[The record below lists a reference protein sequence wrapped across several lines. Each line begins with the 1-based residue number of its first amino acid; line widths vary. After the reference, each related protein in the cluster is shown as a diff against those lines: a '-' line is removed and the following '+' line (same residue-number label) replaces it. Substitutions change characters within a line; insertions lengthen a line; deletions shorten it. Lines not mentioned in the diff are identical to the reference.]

1 MRKIKWKQIL
11 LLAGAAAM
19 LGGCGGKDTVKSVKK
34 SGVLR
39 VAVYEE
45 ADADEQVVKA
55 SDRLLDSLSEALGA
69 EIEKAEAGTAEE
81 AAALVERGEADMAV
95 GSLTEEAASGRACD
109 TSSSYAEESV
119 LIVTRRGDYSDCTA
133 AFEGRFLG
141 AQPALAG
148 EAETLTA
155 DQEDVTVDA
164 SVESGDAA
172 SKLEQG
178 SLDGYICLRGAAEK
192 LIEEKGEALQA
203 QSLIAAE
210 PREYCALVPSKD
222 RKFRQGVN
230 QLIQSMEEPEEEQTE
245 E

>member
-19 LGGCGGKDTVKSVKK
+19 LGGCGGKDTVKSVKT

-45 ADADEQVVKA
+45 ADADDQVVKA
-55 SDRLLDSLSEALGA
+55 GDRLLDSLSEALGV
-69 EIEKAEAGTAEE
+69 EIETAEAGTAEE
-81 AAALVERGEADMAV
+81 AAALVESGEADIAV

-109 TSSSYAEESV
+109 TSSSYAQESV

-133 AFEGRFLG
+133 AFEGRVLG
-141 AQPALAG
+141 AQPILAG

-155 DQEDVTVDA
+155 DQKDVSVDTSLGA
-164 SVESGDAA
+164 DEAA
-172 SKLEQG
+172 SKLAQG
-178 SLDGYICLRGAAEK
+178 SLDGYICLRGQAEK
-192 LIEEKGEALQA
+192 LIDEKGDILQA

-210 PREYCALVPSKD
+210 PKEYCALVPAKD

-230 QLIQSMEEPEEEQTE
+230 QMIQSMGDSTQDQTE